1 MKNNNGENIFMK
13 ISPISF
19 PFKSISQTNVSKDNS
34 IFNQS
39 NESMHIDPI
48 NMGPMGQSFKDFSKY
63 IHIVNYQSSNKRDFS
78 MVSTKDNYN
87 ESDRGKMNNNLI
99 KGNVNFNPLIK
110 KTYYET
116 IRYKPK
122 RSTNFPSLKLN
133 IQNNKNIFRNGK
145 VDIERPIK
153 RLKMEN
159 NIKSS
164 DNILELYKE
173 RIDEEMINRDFTI
186 NNKKMM
192 SFKSQQIQFFSKI
205 SNDYNLFKKFVKLFS
220 EQNKLNIY
228 SYLNQLSNLLEIQR
242 NILFVDNINY
252 NYLENPEK
260 SENDKNDKIN
270 KDNQVIKSSDK
281 KRINKSEQKIQNL
294 FDNKT
299 ILKYMNINAEYNT
312 TLIKC
317 FDLIF
322 NELKELKE
330 KNNQILK
337 INYENDILLSK
348 KNKELDKYTNLNQFK
363 KYIDSDKKKETIFQ
377 KKNNKKENKYI
388 LDNYRLNYEMKD
400 LILLLD
406 RNRDYYNK
414 YKEIEKREKINI
426 SENNYIKNHLT
437 NELAKKDAQF
447 LNEVEM
453 NNDLNEEIIK
463 LEGTITELK
472 EKNEKLKIEEVQFN
486 SKMQRL
492 FNIINERNEVIN
504 MMNEEIDNY
513 YLMYK
518 KEIQSHQATK
528 LLLSQYKKN

>member
-1 MKNNNGENIFMK
+1 M
-13 ISPISF
+13 
-19 PFKSISQTNVSKDNS
+19 
-34 IFNQS
+34 
-39 NESMHIDPI
+39 
-48 NMGPMGQSFKDFSKY
+48 
-63 IHIVNYQSSNKRDFS
+63 
-78 MVSTKDNYN
+78 
-87 ESDRGKMNNNLI
+87 
-99 KGNVNFNPLIK
+99 
-110 KTYYET
+110 
-116 IRYKPK
+116 
-122 RSTNFPSLKLN
+122 
-133 IQNNKNIFRNGK
+133 
-145 VDIERPIK
+145 
-153 RLKMEN
+153 
-159 NIKSS
+159 
-164 DNILELYKE
+164 
-173 RIDEEMINRDFTI
+173 
-186 NNKKMM
+186 
-192 SFKSQQIQFFSKI
+192 
-205 SNDYNLFKKFVKLFS
+205 KLFS